1 MFDCRIYRHIVIL
14 CIFINI
20 FIKYIFYSTTGVILE
35 LQILQLVY
43 RSLYC
48 IKTGKHYDISCEKN
62 CYCLSLNKTQHRYV
76 RTLFLGGRVV
86 NLVSFKYGAVTRI

>member
-1 MFDCRIYRHIVIL
+1 MTYVV
-14 CIFINI
+14 
-20 FIKYIFYSTTGVILE
+20 K
-35 LQILQLVY
+35 
-43 RSLYC
+43 
-48 IKTGKHYDISCEKN
+48 KN

>member
-1 MFDCRIYRHIVIL
+1 M
-14 CIFINI
+14 
-20 FIKYIFYSTTGVILE
+20 KYIFYSTTGVILE